1 MATYKVPQD
10 VEAEDRLLGPFTF
23 RQFVYLLIAAI
34 AGALAAALFQIFPL
48 LALLPAPVIFFFLVL
63 ALPLKKDQPMETYL
77 AAIVSFY
84 MKPNKRFWRPGQGE
98 TTIQITAPKIV
109 EKSRTRDLSEEEAS
123 HRLSFL
129 SNLID
134 SEGYAIRG
142 NHNTNFTENFI
153 ADATDVNDFMDDSQ
167 NQNLINLMQK
177 EKVARH
183 AEIINQMKAAINNT
197 ENAVG
202 PATISSHQA
211 TLGSNPFNQNQTTP
225 NQVTP
230 NQTTSNPF
238 TQNQTTPNQ
247 PTTNPFIQNQTVPN
261 QPTTNPFIQNQTVQ
275 NANTLANR
283 NQSILNSNYQ
293 NLANNQ
299 NFSIDT
305 ISKEANRYRENLAPN
320 LAPQTFV
327 TQTPYTPNFI
337 QPPTIPP
344 NINQNPFIQH

>member
-23 RQFVYLLIAAI
+23 RQFIYLLIAAI

-48 LALLPAPVIFFFLVL
+48 LAILPLPVIIFFLIL

-109 EKSRTRDLSEEEAS
+109 EKSRTRDISEEEAS

-129 SNLID
+129 SNLVD

-142 NHNTNFTENFI
+142 NHNGNFTENFI
-153 ADATDVNDFMDDSQ
+153 ADTEDVNDFMDDSQ

-197 ENAVG
+197 ENAMG

-211 TLGSNPFNQNQTTP
+211 TLGSNPFSQNQTTMSQTAS
-225 NQVTP
+225 NQP
-230 NQTTSNPF
+230 TSKPF
-238 TQNQTTPNQ
+238 LQNQT
-247 PTTNPFIQNQTVPN
+247 IQNQT
-261 QPTTNPFIQNQTVQ
+261 IQS
-275 NANTLANR
+275 ANTLANR

-299 NFSIDT
+299 NFSINT

-327 TQTPYTPNFI
+327 TQTPYTPNFN
-337 QPPTIPP
+337 QPPTNTP

>member
-48 LALLPAPVIFFFLVL
+48 LAILPLPVIIFFLIL

-109 EKSRTRDLSEEEAS
+109 EKSRTRDISEEEAS

-129 SNLID
+129 SNLVD

-142 NHNTNFTENFI
+142 NHNGNFTENFI
-153 ADATDVNDFMDDSQ
+153 ADTEDVNDFMDDSQ

-197 ENAVG
+197 ENVMG

-211 TLGSNPFNQNQTTP
+211 TLGSNPF
-225 NQVTP
+225 
-230 NQTTSNPF
+230 

-247 PTTNPFIQNQTVPN
+247 SAPNPFIQNQTTP
-261 QPTTNPFIQNQTVQ
+261 NQTVQ
-275 NANTLANR
+275 NSNTIDYR

-299 NFSIDT
+299 NFSINT

-327 TQTPYTPNFI
+327 TQTPYTPNFT
-337 QPPTIPP
+337 QPPTNNP
-344 NINQNPFIQH
+344 NINQNPFIQN

>member
-48 LALLPAPVIFFFLVL
+48 LALLPTPVIFFFLVL

-77 AAIVSFY
+77 AAIISFY

-109 EKSRTRDLSEEEAS
+109 EKSRTRDISEEEAS

-129 SNLID
+129 SNLVD

-142 NHNTNFTENFI
+142 NHNGNFTENFI
-153 ADATDVNDFMDDSQ
+153 ADTEDVNDFMDDSQ

-183 AEIINQMKAAINNT
+183 TEIINQMKAAINNT
-197 ENAVG
+197 ENAMG

-211 TLGSNPFNQNQTTP
+211 TLGSNPFSQNQTTISQTP
-225 NQVTP
+225 SNQPTP
-230 NQTTSNPF
+230 NPF
-238 TQNQTTPNQ
+238 TQNQTTPT
-247 PTTNPFIQNQTVPN
+247 PSI
-261 QPTTNPFIQNQTVQ
+261 Q

-299 NFSIDT
+299 NFSINT

-320 LAPQTFV
+320 AAPQTFV
-327 TQTPYTPNFI
+327 TQTPYTPNFT
-337 QPPTIPP
+337 QPPTNTP

>member
-48 LALLPAPVIFFFLVL
+48 LAILPLPVIIFFLIL

-109 EKSRTRDLSEEEAS
+109 EKSRTRDISEEEAS

-129 SNLID
+129 SNLVD

-142 NHNTNFTENFI
+142 NHNGNFTENFI
-153 ADATDVNDFMDDSQ
+153 ADTEDVNDFMDDSQ

-197 ENAVG
+197 ENAMG
-202 PATISSHQA
+202 PTTISSHQT
-211 TLGSNPFNQNQTTP
+211 TLGSNSFSQNQTTMSQTSS
-225 NQVTP
+225 NQPTP
-230 NQTTSNPF
+230 NPF
-238 TQNQTTPNQ
+238 TQNQT
-247 PTTNPFIQNQTVPN
+247 IQNT
-261 QPTTNPFIQNQTVQ
+261 
-275 NANTLANR
+275 NTLANR

-299 NFSIDT
+299 NFSINT

-320 LAPQTFV
+320 AAPQTFV
-327 TQTPYTPNFI
+327 TQTPYTPNFT
-337 QPPTIPP
+337 QPPTNTP

>member
-48 LALLPAPVIFFFLVL
+48 LAILPLPVIIFFLIL

-109 EKSRTRDLSEEEAS
+109 EKSRTRDISEEEAS

-129 SNLID
+129 SNLVD

-142 NHNTNFTENFI
+142 NHNGNFTENFI
-153 ADATDVNDFMDDSQ
+153 ADTEDVNDFMDDSQ

-197 ENAVG
+197 ENVMG

-211 TLGSNPFNQNQTTP
+211 TLGSNPFSQNQTTMSQTLS
-225 NQVTP
+225 NQP
-230 NQTTSNPF
+230 IPNPF
-238 TQNQTTPNQ
+238 TQNQT
-247 PTTNPFIQNQTVPN
+247 IQS
-261 QPTTNPFIQNQTVQ
+261 
-275 NANTLANR
+275 ANTLTNR

-299 NFSIDT
+299 NFSINT
-305 ISKEANRYRENLAPN
+305 ISKEANRYRENLAPDA
-320 LAPQTFV
+320 APQTFV
-327 TQTPYTPNFI
+327 TQTPYTPNFN
-337 QPPTIPP
+337 QPPTNTP

>member
-48 LALLPAPVIFFFLVL
+48 LAILPLPVIIFFLIL

-109 EKSRTRDLSEEEAS
+109 EKSRTRDISEEEAS

-129 SNLID
+129 SNLVD

-142 NHNTNFTENFI
+142 NHNGNFTENFI
-153 ADATDVNDFMDDSQ
+153 ADTEDVNDFMDDSQ

-183 AEIINQMKAAINNT
+183 TEIINQMKAAINNT
-197 ENAVG
+197 ENAMG

-211 TLGSNPFNQNQTTP
+211 TLGSNPFAQNQITP
-225 NQVTP
+225 
-230 NQTTSNPF
+230 NPF

-247 PTTNPFIQNQTVPN
+247 TTSTLSI
-261 QPTTNPFIQNQTVQ
+261 Q

-299 NFSIDT
+299 NFSINT

-327 TQTPYTPNFI
+327 TQTPYTPNFT
-337 QPPTIPP
+337 QPPINNP
-344 NINQNPFIQH
+344 NINQNPFIQN

>member
-48 LALLPAPVIFFFLVL
+48 LALLPTPVIFFFLVL

-77 AAIVSFY
+77 AAIISFY

-109 EKSRTRDLSEEEAS
+109 EKSRTRDISEEEAS

-129 SNLID
+129 SNLVD

-142 NHNTNFTENFI
+142 NHNGNFTENFI
-153 ADATDVNDFMDDSQ
+153 ADTEDVNDFMDDSQ

-183 AEIINQMKAAINNT
+183 AEIINQMKAAISNT
-197 ENAVG
+197 ENAMG

-211 TLGSNPFNQNQTTP
+211 TLGSNPFTQNQSTP
-225 NQVTP
+225 NQPTP
-230 NQTTSNPF
+230 NPF

-247 PTTNPFIQNQTVPN
+247 TTPTPSI
-261 QPTTNPFIQNQTVQ
+261 Q

-299 NFSIDT
+299 NFSINT

-327 TQTPYTPNFI
+327 TQTPYTPNFT
-337 QPPTIPP
+337 QPPTNNPK
-344 NINQNPFIQH
+344 INQNPFIQH

>member
-197 ENAVG
+197 ENAMG

-211 TLGSNPFNQNQTTP
+211 TLGSNPFA
-225 NQVTP
+225 
-230 NQTTSNPF
+230 
-238 TQNQTTPNQ
+238 
-247 PTTNPFIQNQTVPN
+247 QNQTVPN
-261 QPTTNPFIQNQTVQ
+261 QPTTNPFIQNQTTPNQPTTNPFVQNQTVQ

>member
-48 LALLPAPVIFFFLVL
+48 LAILPLPVIIFFLIL

-129 SNLID
+129 SNLVD

-142 NHNTNFTENFI
+142 NHNGNFTENFI
-153 ADATDVNDFMDDSQ
+153 ADTEDVNDFMDDSQ

-183 AEIINQMKAAINNT
+183 AEIINQMKAAISNT
-197 ENAVG
+197 ENAMG

-211 TLGSNPFNQNQTTP
+211 NLGSNPFSQNQTTMSQTPSNQPAP
-225 NQVTP
+225 NPFLQNQTIQ
-230 NQTTSNPF
+230 NQTTSNPS
-238 TQNQTTPNQ
+238 
-247 PTTNPFIQNQTVPN
+247 I
-261 QPTTNPFIQNQTVQ
+261 Q

-299 NFSIDT
+299 NFSINT

-320 LAPQTFV
+320 IAPQTFV
-327 TQTPYTPNFI
+327 TQIPYSPNFT
-337 QPPTIPP
+337 QPPTNNP
-344 NINQNPFIQH
+344 NINQNPFIQN

>member
-48 LALLPAPVIFFFLVL
+48 LAILPLPVIIFFLIL

-109 EKSRTRDLSEEEAS
+109 EKSRTRDISEEEAS

-129 SNLID
+129 SNLVD

-142 NHNTNFTENFI
+142 NHNGNFTENFI
-153 ADATDVNDFMDDSQ
+153 ADTEDVNDFMDDSQ

-197 ENAVG
+197 ENAMG
-202 PATISSHQA
+202 PATISSHQT
-211 TLGSNPFNQNQTTP
+211 TLGSNSFSQNQTTMSQ
-225 NQVTP
+225 NSS
-230 NQTTSNPF
+230 NQTAPNPF
-238 TQNQTTPNQ
+238 LQNQT
-247 PTTNPFIQNQTVPN
+247 I
-261 QPTTNPFIQNQTVQ
+261 Q

-299 NFSIDT
+299 NFSINT

-320 LAPQTFV
+320 AAPQTFI
-327 TQTPYTPNFI
+327 TQTPYTPNFT
-337 QPPTIPP
+337 QPPTNNP
-344 NINQNPFIQH
+344 NINQNPFIQN

>member
-48 LALLPAPVIFFFLVL
+48 LALLPTPVIFFFLVL

-77 AAIVSFY
+77 AAIISFY

-109 EKSRTRDLSEEEAS
+109 EKSRTRDISEEEAS

-129 SNLID
+129 SNLVD

-142 NHNTNFTENFI
+142 NHNGNFTENFI
-153 ADATDVNDFMDDSQ
+153 ADTEDVNDFMDDSQ

-197 ENAVG
+197 ENVMG

-211 TLGSNPFNQNQTTP
+211 TLGSNPFSQNQTTMSQAQSNQTASNPFLQNQTTP
-225 NQVTP
+225 NQI
-230 NQTTSNPF
+230 
-238 TQNQTTPNQ
+238 
-247 PTTNPFIQNQTVPN
+247 IQNPS
-261 QPTTNPFIQNQTVQ
+261 IQS
-275 NANTLANR
+275 ANTLTNR

-299 NFSIDT
+299 NFSINT

-327 TQTPYTPNFI
+327 TQTPYTPNFN
-337 QPPTIPP
+337 QPPTNTP

>member
-48 LALLPAPVIFFFLVL
+48 LAILPLPVIIFFLIL

-109 EKSRTRDLSEEEAS
+109 EKSRTRDISEEEAS

-129 SNLID
+129 SNLVD

-142 NHNTNFTENFI
+142 NHNGNFTENFI
-153 ADATDVNDFMDDSQ
+153 ADTEDVNDFMDDSQ

-197 ENAVG
+197 ENVMG

-211 TLGSNPFNQNQTTP
+211 TLGSNPFTQNQSTP
-225 NQVTP
+225 NQPTP
-230 NQTTSNPF
+230 NPF

-247 PTTNPFIQNQTVPN
+247 
-261 QPTTNPFIQNQTVQ
+261 TVQ
-275 NANTLANR
+275 NSNTIDYR

-299 NFSIDT
+299 NFSINT

-320 LAPQTFV
+320 AAPQTFV
-327 TQTPYTPNFI
+327 TQTPYTPNFT
-337 QPPTIPP
+337 QPPTNTP

>member
-48 LALLPAPVIFFFLVL
+48 LAILPLPVVIFFLIL

-109 EKSRTRDLSEEEAS
+109 EKSRTRDISEEEAS

-129 SNLID
+129 SNLVD

-142 NHNTNFTENFI
+142 NHNGNFTENFI
-153 ADATDVNDFMDDSQ
+153 ADTEDVNDFMDDSQ

-183 AEIINQMKAAINNT
+183 AEIINQMKAAINNA
-197 ENAVG
+197 ENAMG

-211 TLGSNPFNQNQTTP
+211 TLGSNPFTQNQSTPNQPTPNPFTPNQTTP
-225 NQVTP
+225 NQT
-230 NQTTSNPF
+230 
-238 TQNQTTPNQ
+238 
-247 PTTNPFIQNQTVPN
+247 IQS
-261 QPTTNPFIQNQTVQ
+261 
-275 NANTLANR
+275 ANTLANR

-299 NFSIDT
+299 NFSINT

-327 TQTPYTPNFI
+327 TQTPYTPNFT
-337 QPPTIPP
+337 QPPTNNP

>member
-48 LALLPAPVIFFFLVL
+48 LAILPLPVIIFFLIL

-129 SNLID
+129 SNLVD

-142 NHNTNFTENFI
+142 NHNGNFTENFI
-153 ADATDVNDFMDDSQ
+153 ADTEDVNDFMDDSQ

-183 AEIINQMKAAINNT
+183 AEIINQMKAAISNT
-197 ENAVG
+197 ENAMG

-211 TLGSNPFNQNQTTP
+211 TLGSNPFTQNQTTQNP
-225 NQVTP
+225 FIQNQTTP
-230 NQTTSNPF
+230 NQTTSNPS
-238 TQNQTTPNQ
+238 
-247 PTTNPFIQNQTVPN
+247 IQS
-261 QPTTNPFIQNQTVQ
+261 
-275 NANTLANR
+275 ANTLANR

-299 NFSIDT
+299 NFSINT

-320 LAPQTFV
+320 LVPQTFV
-327 TQTPYTPNFI
+327 TQTPYTPNFT
-337 QPPTIPP
+337 QPPTNNP
-344 NINQNPFIQH
+344 NINQNPFIQN

>member
-48 LALLPAPVIFFFLVL
+48 LAILPLPVIIFFLIL

-84 MKPNKRFWRPGQGE
+84 IKPNKRFWRPGQGE

-109 EKSRTRDLSEEEAS
+109 EKSRTRDISEEEAS

-129 SNLID
+129 SNLVD

-142 NHNTNFTENFI
+142 NHNGNFTENFI
-153 ADATDVNDFMDDSQ
+153 ADTEDVNDFMDDSQ

-197 ENAVG
+197 ENAMG

-211 TLGSNPFNQNQTTP
+211 TLGPNSFSQNQTTMSQTSS
-225 NQVTP
+225 NQPTP
-230 NQTTSNPF
+230 NPF
-238 TQNQTTPNQ
+238 TQNQT
-247 PTTNPFIQNQTVPN
+247 IQNT
-261 QPTTNPFIQNQTVQ
+261 
-275 NANTLANR
+275 NTLANR

-299 NFSIDT
+299 NFSINT

-320 LAPQTFV
+320 AAPQTFV
-327 TQTPYTPNFI
+327 TQTPYTPNFT
-337 QPPTIPP
+337 QPPTTPP

>member
-48 LALLPAPVIFFFLVL
+48 LAILPLPVIIFFLIL

-109 EKSRTRDLSEEEAS
+109 EKSRTRDISEEEAS

-129 SNLID
+129 SNLVD
-134 SEGYAIRG
+134 SEGYTIRG
-142 NHNTNFTENFI
+142 NHNGNFTENFI
-153 ADATDVNDFMDDSQ
+153 ADTEDVNDFMDDSQ

-197 ENAVG
+197 ENAMG

-211 TLGSNPFNQNQTTP
+211 TLGSNPFTQNQTTMSQTLS
-225 NQVTP
+225 NQP
-230 NQTTSNPF
+230 IPNPF
-238 TQNQTTPNQ
+238 TQNQT
-247 PTTNPFIQNQTVPN
+247 IQS
-261 QPTTNPFIQNQTVQ
+261 
-275 NANTLANR
+275 ANTLTNR

-299 NFSIDT
+299 NFSINT

-320 LAPQTFV
+320 VAPQTFV
-327 TQTPYTPNFI
+327 TQTPYTPNFT
-337 QPPTIPP
+337 QPPTTPP

>member
-48 LALLPAPVIFFFLVL
+48 LAILPLPVVIFFLIL

-129 SNLID
+129 SNLVD

-142 NHNTNFTENFI
+142 NHNGNFTENFI
-153 ADATDVNDFMDDSQ
+153 ADTEDVNDFMDDSQ

-197 ENAVG
+197 ENVMG

-211 TLGSNPFNQNQTTP
+211 TLGSNPFTQNQSTP
-225 NQVTP
+225 NQPTP
-230 NQTTSNPF
+230 NPF

-247 PTTNPFIQNQTVPN
+247 TTSTPSI
-261 QPTTNPFIQNQTVQ
+261 Q
-275 NANTLANR
+275 NANTLDNR

-299 NFSIDT
+299 NFSINT

-320 LAPQTFV
+320 AAPQTFV
-327 TQTPYTPNFI
+327 TQTPYTPNFT
-337 QPPTIPP
+337 QPPTTPP

>member
-48 LALLPAPVIFFFLVL
+48 LAILPLPVIIFFLIL

-77 AAIVSFY
+77 AAIISFY

-109 EKSRTRDLSEEEAS
+109 EKSRTRDISEEEAS

-129 SNLID
+129 SNLVD

-142 NHNTNFTENFI
+142 NHNGNFTENFI
-153 ADATDVNDFMDDSQ
+153 ADTEDVNDFMDDSQ

-197 ENAVG
+197 ENAMG

-211 TLGSNPFNQNQTTP
+211 TLGSNPFTQNQTTMSQTSS
-225 NQVTP
+225 NQPTP
-230 NQTTSNPF
+230 NPF
-238 TQNQTTPNQ
+238 TQNQT
-247 PTTNPFIQNQTVPN
+247 IQNT
-261 QPTTNPFIQNQTVQ
+261 
-275 NANTLANR
+275 NTLANR

-299 NFSIDT
+299 NFSINT

-320 LAPQTFV
+320 AAPQTFV
-327 TQTPYTPNFI
+327 TQTPYTPNFT
-337 QPPTIPP
+337 QPPTTPP

>member
-23 RQFVYLLIAAI
+23 RQFIYLLIAAI

-48 LALLPAPVIFFFLVL
+48 LAILPLPVIIFFLIL

-109 EKSRTRDLSEEEAS
+109 EKSRTRDISEEEAS

-129 SNLID
+129 SNLVD

-142 NHNTNFTENFI
+142 NHNGNFTENFI
-153 ADATDVNDFMDDSQ
+153 ADTEDVNDFMDDSQ

-197 ENAVG
+197 ENVMG

-211 TLGSNPFNQNQTTP
+211 TLGSNPFSQNQTTMSQAQS
-225 NQVTP
+225 NQPTP
-230 NQTTSNPF
+230 NPF
-238 TQNQTTPNQ
+238 TQNQT
-247 PTTNPFIQNQTVPN
+247 IQS
-261 QPTTNPFIQNQTVQ
+261 
-275 NANTLANR
+275 ANTLTNR

-299 NFSIDT
+299 NFSINT

-320 LAPQTFV
+320 AAPQTFV
-327 TQTPYTPNFI
+327 TQTPYTPNFT
-337 QPPTIPP
+337 QPPTNNPK
-344 NINQNPFIQH
+344 INQNPFIQH

>member
-48 LALLPAPVIFFFLVL
+48 LAILPLPVVIFFLIL

-109 EKSRTRDLSEEEAS
+109 EKSRTRDISEEEAS

-129 SNLID
+129 SNLVD
-134 SEGYAIRG
+134 SEGYTIRG
-142 NHNTNFTENFI
+142 NHNGNFTENFI
-153 ADATDVNDFMDDSQ
+153 ADTEDVNDFMDDSQ

-197 ENAVG
+197 ENAIG

-211 TLGSNPFNQNQTTP
+211 TLGSNPF
-225 NQVTP
+225 
-230 NQTTSNPF
+230 S
-238 TQNQTTPNQ
+238 
-247 PTTNPFIQNQTVPN
+247 
-261 QPTTNPFIQNQTVQ
+261 Q

-299 NFSIDT
+299 NFSINT

-320 LAPQTFV
+320 AAPQTFV
-327 TQTPYTPNFI
+327 TQTPYTPNFT
-337 QPPTIPP
+337 QPPTNNP

>member
-23 RQFVYLLIAAI
+23 RQFIYLLIAAI

-48 LALLPAPVIFFFLVL
+48 LAILPLPVIIFFLIL

-109 EKSRTRDLSEEEAS
+109 EKSRTRDISEEEAS

-129 SNLID
+129 SNLVD

-142 NHNTNFTENFI
+142 NHNGNFTENFI
-153 ADATDVNDFMDDSQ
+153 ADTEDVNDFMDDSQ

-211 TLGSNPFNQNQTTP
+211 TLGSNPFSQNQTTQNP
-225 NQVTP
+225 FVQNQTIP
-230 NQTTSNPF
+230 NQT
-238 TQNQTTPNQ
+238 
-247 PTTNPFIQNQTVPN
+247 IQNPS
-261 QPTTNPFIQNQTVQ
+261 IQS
-275 NANTLANR
+275 ANTLTNR

-299 NFSIDT
+299 NFSINT

-327 TQTPYTPNFI
+327 TQTPYTPNFN
-337 QPPTIPP
+337 QPPTNTP
-344 NINQNPFIQH
+344 

>member
-48 LALLPAPVIFFFLVL
+48 LAILPLPVVIFFLIL

-109 EKSRTRDLSEEEAS
+109 EKSRTRDISEEEAS

-129 SNLID
+129 SNLVD

-142 NHNTNFTENFI
+142 NHNGNFTENFI
-153 ADATDVNDFMDDSQ
+153 ADTEDVNDFMDDSQ

-197 ENAVG
+197 ENVMG

-211 TLGSNPFNQNQTTP
+211 TLGSNPFSQNQSTPNQPTPNPFTPNQTTP
-225 NQVTP
+225 NQ
-230 NQTTSNPF
+230 TTS
-238 TQNQTTPNQ
+238 TPS
-247 PTTNPFIQNQTVPN
+247 I
-261 QPTTNPFIQNQTVQ
+261 Q

-299 NFSIDT
+299 NFSINT

-320 LAPQTFV
+320 AAPQTFV
-327 TQTPYTPNFI
+327 TQTPYTPNFT
-337 QPPTIPP
+337 QPPTNTP
-344 NINQNPFIQH
+344 NINQNPFIQN

>member
-48 LALLPAPVIFFFLVL
+48 LAILPLPVVIFFLIL

-109 EKSRTRDLSEEEAS
+109 EKSRTRDISEEEAS

-129 SNLID
+129 SNLVD

-142 NHNTNFTENFI
+142 NHNGNFTENFI
-153 ADATDVNDFMDDSQ
+153 ADTEDVNDFMDDSQ

-197 ENAVG
+197 ENVMG

-211 TLGSNPFNQNQTTP
+211 TLGSNPFTQNQATMNQTSSNQTAPNPFLQNQT
-225 NQVTP
+225 
-230 NQTTSNPF
+230 
-238 TQNQTTPNQ
+238 
-247 PTTNPFIQNQTVPN
+247 IQNQT
-261 QPTTNPFIQNQTVQ
+261 IQS
-275 NANTLANR
+275 ANTLTNR

-299 NFSIDT
+299 NFSINT
-305 ISKEANRYRENLAPN
+305 ISKEANRYRENLAPDA
-320 LAPQTFV
+320 APQTFV
-327 TQTPYTPNFI
+327 TQTSYTPNFT
-337 QPPTIPP
+337 QPPTNNPK
-344 NINQNPFIQH
+344 INQNPFIQH

>member
-48 LALLPAPVIFFFLVL
+48 LAILPLPVVIFFLIL

-109 EKSRTRDLSEEEAS
+109 EKSRTRDISEEEAS

-129 SNLID
+129 SNLVD
-134 SEGYAIRG
+134 SEGYVIRG
-142 NHNTNFTENFI
+142 NHNGNFTENFI
-153 ADATDVNDFMDDSQ
+153 ADTEDVNDFMDDSQ

-197 ENAVG
+197 ENVMG

-211 TLGSNPFNQNQTTP
+211 TLGSNPFSQNQSTP
-225 NQVTP
+225 NQPTPNPFTP
-230 NQTTSNPF
+230 NQTTS
-238 TQNQTTPNQ
+238 TPS
-247 PTTNPFIQNQTVPN
+247 I
-261 QPTTNPFIQNQTVQ
+261 Q

-299 NFSIDT
+299 NFSINT

-320 LAPQTFV
+320 AAPQTFV
-327 TQTPYTPNFI
+327 TQTPYTPNFT
-337 QPPTIPP
+337 QPPTTPP

>member
-48 LALLPAPVIFFFLVL
+48 LAILPLPVVIFFLIL

-109 EKSRTRDLSEEEAS
+109 EKSRTRDISEEEAS

-129 SNLID
+129 SNLVD

-142 NHNTNFTENFI
+142 NHNGNFTENFI
-153 ADATDVNDFMDDSQ
+153 ADTEDVHDFMDDSQ

-197 ENAVG
+197 ENAMG

-211 TLGSNPFNQNQTTP
+211 TLGSNPF
-225 NQVTP
+225 
-230 NQTTSNPF
+230 

-247 PTTNPFIQNQTVPN
+247 ISSNQPTPNPFTQNQT
-261 QPTTNPFIQNQTVQ
+261 IQS
-275 NANTLANR
+275 ANTLANR
-283 NQSILNSNYQ
+283 NQSVLNSNYQ

-299 NFSIDT
+299 NFSINT
-305 ISKEANRYRENLAPN
+305 TSKEANRYRENLAPN
-320 LAPQTFV
+320 AAPQTFV
-327 TQTPYTPNFI
+327 TQTPYTPNFT
-337 QPPTIPP
+337 QPPTTPP

>member
-1 MATYKVPQD
+1 
-10 VEAEDRLLGPFTF
+10 
-23 RQFVYLLIAAI
+23 LIAAI

-48 LALLPAPVIFFFLVL
+48 LAILPLPVIIFFLIL

-109 EKSRTRDLSEEEAS
+109 EKSRTRDISEEEAS

-129 SNLID
+129 SNLVD

-142 NHNTNFTENFI
+142 NHNGNFTENFI
-153 ADATDVNDFMDDSQ
+153 ADTEDVNDFMDDSQ

-211 TLGSNPFNQNQTTP
+211 TLGSNPFSQNQTTQNP
-225 NQVTP
+225 FVQNQTIP
-230 NQTTSNPF
+230 NQT
-238 TQNQTTPNQ
+238 
-247 PTTNPFIQNQTVPN
+247 IQNPS
-261 QPTTNPFIQNQTVQ
+261 IQS
-275 NANTLANR
+275 ANTLTNR

-299 NFSIDT
+299 NFSINT

-320 LAPQTFV
+320 AAPQTFV
-327 TQTPYTPNFI
+327 TQTPYTPNFT
-337 QPPTIPP
+337 QPPTTPP

>member
-48 LALLPAPVIFFFLVL
+48 LAILPLPVIIFFLIL

-109 EKSRTRDLSEEEAS
+109 EKSRTRDISEEEAS

-129 SNLID
+129 SNLVD

-142 NHNTNFTENFI
+142 NHNVNFTENFI
-153 ADATDVNDFMDDSQ
+153 ADTEDVNDFMDDSQ

-197 ENAVG
+197 ENAMG
-202 PATISSHQA
+202 PTTISSHQT
-211 TLGSNPFNQNQTTP
+211 TLGSNSFSQNQTTMSQTSS
-225 NQVTP
+225 NQPTP
-230 NQTTSNPF
+230 NPF
-238 TQNQTTPNQ
+238 TQNQT
-247 PTTNPFIQNQTVPN
+247 IQNT
-261 QPTTNPFIQNQTVQ
+261 
-275 NANTLANR
+275 NTLANR

-299 NFSIDT
+299 NFSINT

-320 LAPQTFV
+320 AAPQTFV
-327 TQTPYTPNFI
+327 TQTPYTPNFT
-337 QPPTIPP
+337 QPPTTPP
-344 NINQNPFIQH
+344 NINQNPFIHH

>member
-48 LALLPAPVIFFFLVL
+48 LAILPLPVVIFFLIL

-109 EKSRTRDLSEEEAS
+109 EKSRTRDISEEEAS

-129 SNLID
+129 SNLVD

-142 NHNTNFTENFI
+142 NHNGNFTENFI
-153 ADATDVNDFMDDSQ
+153 ADTEDVNDFMDDSQ

-211 TLGSNPFNQNQTTP
+211 TLGSNPFSQNQTTQNP
-225 NQVTP
+225 FVQNQTIP
-230 NQTTSNPF
+230 NQT
-238 TQNQTTPNQ
+238 
-247 PTTNPFIQNQTVPN
+247 IQNPS
-261 QPTTNPFIQNQTVQ
+261 IQSA
-275 NANTLANR
+275 NALTNR

-299 NFSIDT
+299 NFSINT
-305 ISKEANRYRENLAPN
+305 ISKEANRYRENLASN
-320 LAPQTFV
+320 AAPQTFV
-327 TQTPYTPNFI
+327 TQTPYTPNFT
-337 QPPTIPP
+337 QPPTTPP

>member
-48 LALLPAPVIFFFLVL
+48 LAILPLPVVIFFLIL

-109 EKSRTRDLSEEEAS
+109 EKSRTRDISEEEAS

-129 SNLID
+129 SNLVD

-142 NHNTNFTENFI
+142 NHNGNFTENFI
-153 ADATDVNDFMDDSQ
+153 ADTEDVNDFMDDSQ

-183 AEIINQMKAAINNT
+183 TEIINQMKAAINNT
-197 ENAVG
+197 ENAMG

-211 TLGSNPFNQNQTTP
+211 TLGSNPF
-225 NQVTP
+225 
-230 NQTTSNPF
+230 

-247 PTTNPFIQNQTVPN
+247 ISSNQPTPNPFTQNQT
-261 QPTTNPFIQNQTVQ
+261 IQS
-275 NANTLANR
+275 ANTLANR

-299 NFSIDT
+299 NFSINT

-320 LAPQTFV
+320 AAPQTFV
-327 TQTPYTPNFI
+327 TQTPYTPNFT
-337 QPPTIPP
+337 QPPTTPP

>member
-48 LALLPAPVIFFFLVL
+48 LAILPLPVIIFFLIL

-109 EKSRTRDLSEEEAS
+109 EKSRTRDISEEEAS

-129 SNLID
+129 SNLVD

-142 NHNTNFTENFI
+142 NHNGNFTENFI
-153 ADATDVNDFMDDSQ
+153 ADTEDVNDFMDDSQ

-197 ENAVG
+197 ENAMG

-211 TLGSNPFNQNQTTP
+211 TLGSNPF
-225 NQVTP
+225 
-230 NQTTSNPF
+230 

-247 PTTNPFIQNQTVPN
+247 STPNPFIQNQTTPN
-261 QPTTNPFIQNQTVQ
+261 QSAPNPFVQNQTVQ

-283 NQSILNSNYQ
+283 NQSILSSNYQ

-299 NFSIDT
+299 NFSINT

-327 TQTPYTPNFI
+327 TQTPYTPNFT
-337 QPPTIPP
+337 QPPTNNP
-344 NINQNPFIQH
+344 NINQNPFIQN

>member
-48 LALLPAPVIFFFLVL
+48 LAILPLPVVIFFLIL

-109 EKSRTRDLSEEEAS
+109 EKSRTRDISEEEAS

-129 SNLID
+129 SNLVD

-142 NHNTNFTENFI
+142 NHNGNFTENFI
-153 ADATDVNDFMDDSQ
+153 ADTEDVNDFMDDSQ

-197 ENAVG
+197 ENVMG

-211 TLGSNPFNQNQTTP
+211 TLGSNPFSQNQSTPNQPTPNPFTPNQTTP
-225 NQVTP
+225 NQ
-230 NQTTSNPF
+230 
-238 TQNQTTPNQ
+238 TTPT
-247 PTTNPFIQNQTVPN
+247 PSI
-261 QPTTNPFIQNQTVQ
+261 Q

-299 NFSIDT
+299 NFSINT

-320 LAPQTFV
+320 AAPQTFV
-327 TQTPYTPNFI
+327 TQTPYTPNFT
-337 QPPTIPP
+337 QPPTNTP

>member
-48 LALLPAPVIFFFLVL
+48 LAILPLPVIIFFLIL

-129 SNLID
+129 SNLVD

-142 NHNTNFTENFI
+142 NHNGNFTENFI
-153 ADATDVNDFMDDSQ
+153 ADTEDVNDFMDDSQ

-197 ENAVG
+197 ENVMG

-211 TLGSNPFNQNQTTP
+211 PLGSNPFTQNQTTISQTP
-225 NQVTP
+225 SNQPTP
-230 NQTTSNPF
+230 NPF

-247 PTTNPFIQNQTVPN
+247 TTSTPSI
-261 QPTTNPFIQNQTVQ
+261 Q

-299 NFSIDT
+299 NFSINT

-327 TQTPYTPNFI
+327 TQTPYTPNFT
-337 QPPTIPP
+337 QPPTNTP

>member
-34 AGALAAALFQIFPL
+34 ASALAAALFQIFPL
-48 LALLPAPVIFFFLVL
+48 LAILPLPVIIFFLIL

-109 EKSRTRDLSEEEAS
+109 EKSRTRDISEEEAS

-129 SNLID
+129 SNLVD

-142 NHNTNFTENFI
+142 NHNGNFTENFI
-153 ADATDVNDFMDDSQ
+153 ADTEDVNDFMDDSQ

-197 ENAVG
+197 ENVMG

-211 TLGSNPFNQNQTTP
+211 TLGSNPFSQNQSTPNQPTPNPFTPNQTTP
-225 NQVTP
+225 NQ
-230 NQTTSNPF
+230 TTS
-238 TQNQTTPNQ
+238 TPS
-247 PTTNPFIQNQTVPN
+247 I
-261 QPTTNPFIQNQTVQ
+261 Q

-299 NFSIDT
+299 NFSINT

-320 LAPQTFV
+320 AAPQTFV
-327 TQTPYTPNFI
+327 TQTPYTPNFT
-337 QPPTIPP
+337 QPPTNTP

>member
-48 LALLPAPVIFFFLVL
+48 LAILPLPVIIFFLIL

-109 EKSRTRDLSEEEAS
+109 EKSRTRDISEEEAS

-129 SNLID
+129 SNLVD

-142 NHNTNFTENFI
+142 NHNGNFTENFI
-153 ADATDVNDFMDDSQ
+153 ADTEDVNDFMDDSQ

-183 AEIINQMKAAINNT
+183 TEIINQMKAAINNT
-197 ENAVG
+197 ENAMG

-211 TLGSNPFNQNQTTP
+211 TLGSNPFSQNQATISQTSSNQTAPNPFLQNQINQNQT
-225 NQVTP
+225 
-230 NQTTSNPF
+230 
-238 TQNQTTPNQ
+238 
-247 PTTNPFIQNQTVPN
+247 IQS
-261 QPTTNPFIQNQTVQ
+261 
-275 NANTLANR
+275 ANTLTNR

-299 NFSIDT
+299 NFSINT
-305 ISKEANRYRENLAPN
+305 ISKEANRYRENLTPN

-327 TQTPYTPNFI
+327 TQTPYTPNFT
-337 QPPTIPP
+337 QPPTNNP
-344 NINQNPFIQH
+344 NINQNPFIQN

>member
-34 AGALAAALFQIFPL
+34 AGALTAALFQIFPL
-48 LALLPAPVIFFFLVL
+48 LAILPLPVIIFFLIL

-109 EKSRTRDLSEEEAS
+109 EKSRTRDISEEEAS

-129 SNLID
+129 SNLVD

-142 NHNTNFTENFI
+142 NHNGNFTENFI
-153 ADATDVNDFMDDSQ
+153 ADTEDVNDFMDDSQ

-197 ENAVG
+197 ENVIG

-211 TLGSNPFNQNQTTP
+211 TLGSNPFTQNQATMNQTSSNQTAPNPFLQNQT
-225 NQVTP
+225 
-230 NQTTSNPF
+230 
-238 TQNQTTPNQ
+238 
-247 PTTNPFIQNQTVPN
+247 IQNQT
-261 QPTTNPFIQNQTVQ
+261 IQS
-275 NANTLANR
+275 ANTIANR

-299 NFSIDT
+299 NFSINT

-320 LAPQTFV
+320 AAPQTFV
-327 TQTPYTPNFI
+327 TQTPYTPNFN
-337 QPPTIPP
+337 QPPTNTP
-344 NINQNPFIQH
+344 NINQNPFIQN

>member
-48 LALLPAPVIFFFLVL
+48 LAILPLPVIIFFLIL

-109 EKSRTRDLSEEEAS
+109 EKSRTRDISEEEAS

-129 SNLID
+129 SNLVD

-142 NHNTNFTENFI
+142 NHNGNFTENFI
-153 ADATDVNDFMDDSQ
+153 ADTEDVNDFMDDSQ

-197 ENAVG
+197 ENAMG

-211 TLGSNPFNQNQTTP
+211 TLGSNPFTQNQATMNQTSSNQTAPNPFLQNQT
-225 NQVTP
+225 
-230 NQTTSNPF
+230 
-238 TQNQTTPNQ
+238 
-247 PTTNPFIQNQTVPN
+247 IQNQT
-261 QPTTNPFIQNQTVQ
+261 IQS
-275 NANTLANR
+275 ANTLTNR

-299 NFSIDT
+299 NFSINT

-320 LAPQTFV
+320 AAPQTFV
-327 TQTPYTPNFI
+327 TQTPYTPNFT
-337 QPPTIPP
+337 QPPTNTP

>member
-48 LALLPAPVIFFFLVL
+48 LALLPTPVIFFFLVL

-77 AAIVSFY
+77 AAIISFY

-109 EKSRTRDLSEEEAS
+109 EKSRTRDISEEEAS

-129 SNLID
+129 SNLVD

-142 NHNTNFTENFI
+142 NHNGNFTENFI
-153 ADATDVNDFMDDSQ
+153 ADTEDVNDFMDDSQ

-183 AEIINQMKAAINNT
+183 AEIINQMKATISNT
-197 ENAVG
+197 ENAMG

-211 TLGSNPFNQNQTTP
+211 TLGSNPFTQNQTTQNP
-225 NQVTP
+225 FIQNQTTP
-230 NQTTSNPF
+230 NQTTSNPS
-238 TQNQTTPNQ
+238 
-247 PTTNPFIQNQTVPN
+247 IQS
-261 QPTTNPFIQNQTVQ
+261 
-275 NANTLANR
+275 ANTLANR

-299 NFSIDT
+299 NFSINT

-320 LAPQTFV
+320 LVPQTFV
-327 TQTPYTPNFI
+327 TQTPYTPNFT
-337 QPPTIPP
+337 QPPTNNP
-344 NINQNPFIQH
+344 NINQNPFIQN

>member
-48 LALLPAPVIFFFLVL
+48 LAILPLPVIIFFLIL

-109 EKSRTRDLSEEEAS
+109 EKSRTRDISEEEAS

-129 SNLID
+129 SNLVD

-142 NHNTNFTENFI
+142 NHNGNFTENFI
-153 ADATDVNDFMDDSQ
+153 ADTEDVNDFMDDSQ

-197 ENAVG
+197 ENAMG

-211 TLGSNPFNQNQTTP
+211 TLGSNPFTQNQATMNQTSSNQTAPNPFLQNQT
-225 NQVTP
+225 
-230 NQTTSNPF
+230 
-238 TQNQTTPNQ
+238 
-247 PTTNPFIQNQTVPN
+247 IQNQT
-261 QPTTNPFIQNQTVQ
+261 IQS
-275 NANTLANR
+275 ANTLTNR

-299 NFSIDT
+299 NFSINT

-320 LAPQTFV
+320 AAPQTFV
-327 TQTPYTPNFI
+327 TQTPYTPNFT
-337 QPPTIPP
+337 QPPTTPP

>member
-48 LALLPAPVIFFFLVL
+48 LAILPLPVVIFFLIL

-109 EKSRTRDLSEEEAS
+109 EKSRTRDISEEEAS

-129 SNLID
+129 SNLVD

-142 NHNTNFTENFI
+142 NHNGNFTENFI
-153 ADATDVNDFMDDSQ
+153 ADTEDVNDFMDDSQ

-197 ENAVG
+197 ENAMG

-211 TLGSNPFNQNQTTP
+211 TLGSNPFSQNQPTMSQTASNQPTP
-225 NQVTP
+225 
-230 NQTTSNPF
+230 NPF
-238 TQNQTTPNQ
+238 TQNQT
-247 PTTNPFIQNQTVPN
+247 IQS
-261 QPTTNPFIQNQTVQ
+261 
-275 NANTLANR
+275 ANTLTNR

-299 NFSIDT
+299 NFSINT

-320 LAPQTFV
+320 AAPQTFV
-327 TQTPYTPNFI
+327 TQTPYTPNFT
-337 QPPTIPP
+337 QPPTNTP

>member
-48 LALLPAPVIFFFLVL
+48 LALLPTPVIFFFLVL

-77 AAIVSFY
+77 AAIISFY

-109 EKSRTRDLSEEEAS
+109 EKSRTRDISEEEAS

-129 SNLID
+129 SNLVD

-142 NHNTNFTENFI
+142 NHNGNFTENFI
-153 ADATDVNDFMDDSQ
+153 ADTEDVNDFMDDSQ

-197 ENAVG
+197 ENVMG
-202 PATISSHQA
+202 PATISPHQA
-211 TLGSNPFNQNQTTP
+211 TLGSNPFSQNQTTMSQAQSNQTASNPFLQNQTTP
-225 NQVTP
+225 NQI
-230 NQTTSNPF
+230 
-238 TQNQTTPNQ
+238 
-247 PTTNPFIQNQTVPN
+247 IQNPS
-261 QPTTNPFIQNQTVQ
+261 VQ

-299 NFSIDT
+299 NFSINT

-320 LAPQTFV
+320 AAPQTFV
-327 TQTPYTPNFI
+327 TQTPYTPNFT
-337 QPPTIPP
+337 QPPTNNP